1 MSSHPTLKANKREE
15 SGTNV
20 SRRLRREGI
29 VPAVVYG
36 AAQRTYAV
44 QVDARQFGDVLREQS
59 SGNFLLNLEIE
70 GAEEKTKLAMV
81 QSIQKNPLT
90 GDLIHID
97 FQAVKANE
105 TIHASL
111 PVELLGTS
119 VGVKGGGVLEHQLHS
134 IEVHCRPANLP
145 ERLELD
151 ISALQIG
158 DALHV
163 SDLVMPE
170 GVETHVDGEV
180 VVVIITEP
188 RVAAAETEGGEE
200 GAEPEVLTAAAE
212 D

>member
-44 QVDARQFGDVLREQS
+44 QVDARQFGDVLRDQS

-97 FQAVKANE
+97 FQAVKADE

-188 RVAAAETEGGEE
+188 RVAAAGTEGGEE